1 MDSTGDDMKKMACAL
16 TLMGASLLCACSTNS
31 VVRQSYKADAA
42 TTYWYQI
49 TGNDDTD
56 AASLAMFRRQLDAKL
71 VEAKLRGTQG
81 APGARQLDIRVTHY
95 YMRSNGARFW
105 AGIMAGRDKV
115 KTSIEVKDAGKTVA
129 AFDVESTNSTA
140 WGTSEGLIETHAEEI
155 VERLAHMR

>member
-1 MDSTGDDMKKMACAL
+1 MKKMGWAL
-16 TLMGASLLCACSTNS
+16 AMTSAALLCACSTNS

-42 TTYWYQI
+42 ATYWYEI
-49 TGNDDTD
+49 KGSEDTD

-71 VEAKLRGTQG
+71 GEAKLRGVQG
-81 APGARQLDIRVTHY
+81 APGARELDISVTHY

-129 AFDVESTNSTA
+129 AFDVESTNTSA

-155 VERLAHMR
+155 VERLTQMR